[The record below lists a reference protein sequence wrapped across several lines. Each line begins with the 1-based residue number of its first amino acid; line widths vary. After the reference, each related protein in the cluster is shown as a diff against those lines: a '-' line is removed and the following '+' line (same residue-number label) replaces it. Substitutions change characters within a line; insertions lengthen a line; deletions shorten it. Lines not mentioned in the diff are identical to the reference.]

1 MTEQEIRDRAPSG
14 AMFYCEYPITCYDR
28 PKTYLKV
35 KWKMLFGW
43 NCTMNKWV
51 FVAFP
56 FRKGDEIGN
65 DYLILKTL

>member
-1 MTEQEIRDRAPSG
+1 MTPQQIKANAPEG

-35 KWKMLFGW
+35 KWKILFGW
-43 NCTMNKWV
+43 NYTMNKWV

-56 FRKGDEIGN
+56 FRKGDEDRNGYVKIKP
-65 DYLILKTL
+65 L